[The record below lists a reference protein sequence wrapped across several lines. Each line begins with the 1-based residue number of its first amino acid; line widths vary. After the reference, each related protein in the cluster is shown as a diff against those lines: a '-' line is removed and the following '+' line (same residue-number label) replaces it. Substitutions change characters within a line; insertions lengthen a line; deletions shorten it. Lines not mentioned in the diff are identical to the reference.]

1 MSWMSRLFG
10 NTVVESPPHGATTT
24 ASAAEA
30 DRASSPLTSSRLRTE
45 VASLARTKYRG
56 GYAIADV
63 DAFVDRVA
71 TALEEQARGYRPGLT
86 ADEVLQARFAATKFQ
101 EGYDQDDV
109 DELLDR
115 VARSLA

>member
-10 NTVVESPPHGATTT
+10 NTVVEPPPHGAIST
-24 ASAAEA
+24 APSAATP
-30 DRASSPLTSSRLRTE
+30 SPLTSSRLRTE
-45 VASLARTKYRG
+45 VASLARTKYRE

-63 DAFVDRVA
+63 DAFVERVA
-71 TALEEQARGYRPGLT
+71 TALEERARGYRPSLT
-86 ADEVLQARFAATKFQ
+86 ADQVLRARFAATKFQ

-109 DELLDR
+109 DQLLDR